1 MDRVMAKKNTA
12 NYVDRLLIKLDD
24 AITPI
29 WNSIFLSLSN
39 LPAKELFFEVL
50 SDLIKETPRLRSLW
64 NKSQAYWE
72 EVKLSEEQLVESF
85 NFDPNPCDKMD
96 RIHLILQSKVNLSQS
111 LPIRVWIGKTTD
123 DPDRW
128 LLSFQLHHAAGDGR
142 SIIFIVQRFWDLLD
156 KKLHQ
161 YPLKYRSLAGPQMTD
176 PKILKKIYSYKKS
189 LVYLAQSKYRQLA
202 RRADALS
209 HQAHQVGHPILQ
221 SCRFNLSNEKHLK
234 RKGDE
239 LFYSALLAAVACSED
254 DGQDKVIRIRIPID
268 LRAFLSIKEPSVE
281 NACSAVVLELSLKT
295 LKSIFHD
302 QPHQL
307 GLFMKKEL
315 KQALRQHRYL
325 SNALE
330 CMLIS
335 RLSTAKTMQK
345 AAKEEILA
353 PKRSSSLVITH
364 FGDVTKYIKPPTPI
378 KLSEVL
384 GHTPVWGGNSY
395 IYEDTMYFNVTC
407 FDGIWDKE
415 MMKKFTRCGADWL
428 RSHYGMEGELL

>member
-12 NYVDRLLIKLDD
+12 NYVDRILIKLDD

-50 SDLIKETPRLRSLW
+50 SDLIEETPRLRSLW
-64 NKSQAYWE
+64 NKSQVYWE
-72 EVKLSEEQLVESF
+72 EIELSKEQIAESF
-85 NFDPNPCDKMD
+85 NFDSNPCGKMD
-96 RIHLILQSKVNLSQS
+96 RIHLILQSKWNLSQS
-111 LPIRVWIGKTTD
+111 LPIRVCIGKTTD
-123 DPDRW
+123 DQDSW

-142 SIIFIVQRFWDLLD
+142 SILFIVRRFWDLLD

-161 YPLKYRSLAGPQMTD
+161 YPLKYLSLAGPQMTD
-176 PKILKKIYSYKKS
+176 QKILNKIYSYKKS
-189 LVYLAQSKYRQLA
+189 LLYLAQSKYRQLA

-209 HQAHQVGHPILQ
+209 HEAIQVGHPTLQ
-221 SCRFNLSNEKHLK
+221 SCRFNLSNEKYLK
-234 RKGDE
+234 RKSDE
-239 LFYSALLAAVACSED
+239 LFYSALLAAVASTED
-254 DGQDKVIRIRIPID
+254 AQEKTIRIRIPID

-281 NACSAVVLELSLKT
+281 NACSAVVLELSLNT
-295 LKSIFHD
+295 LKSIFHE

-307 GLFMKKEL
+307 GAFLKKEL

-325 SNALE
+325 SNAIE

-335 RLSTAKTMQK
+335 RLSTAKTMK
-345 AAKEEILA
+345 TAAKKEILA

-364 FGDVTKYIKPPTPI
+364 LGDITKYIKPPAPI

-415 MMKKFTRCGADWL
+415 GLNKFTSYGADWL
-428 RSHYGMEGELL
+428 RSHYGIEGELL